1 MMHLCISELL
11 SQKRLYVTL
20 GIMITGLSLSF
31 ITYIET
37 DDTFY
42 NNVNALALTP
52 VFAELSSSYT
62 SDTMKWN
69 LVYLTYNKPC
79 SGAHY
84 HSMELYDSIT
94 EKYMELY
101 KLQNIKENKSECMSI
116 LNFDTQ
122 YDFTDDTELLII
134 IFEDD
139 LGKSELN
146 KHGINGF
153 YSYFPSN
160 LDETSVAKN
169 GKHLILVCDCIPF
182 TFTEPAWSLSHM
194 LSHFVLTYNEQPKAI
209 ADDKIHEIDQL
220 YDECNERG
228 SDSEKCNEIRISLH
242 LEGRYITLMKPLFEP
257 KPLECAEKDLEFL
270 ENLKKQVDEG
280 TITKEDYDKIQSNL
294 CKLPSTTVGL
304 KTFADRKMLESEL
317 SLYDKHVTT
326 LIRSNYLTNTIEKY
340 TGIEPI
346 QHSIILESEDVVSD
360 KGTTY
365 AFILNEKIHPNSTV
379 RVDIE
384 NSPQIQCMPPKIVD
398 YGFYVMCDSK
408 LENTLVNYKFN
419 N

>member
-1 MMHLCISELL
+1 MSKLL
-11 SQKRLYVTL
+11 SQTRLYVTL
-20 GIMITGLSLSF
+20 GILITSLSLSF
-31 ITYIET
+31 IAYIEN
-37 DDTFY
+37 DDIFY
-42 NNVNALALTP
+42 DNVNTLALTP
-52 VFAELSSSYT
+52 AFAELSSSYT
-62 SDTMKWN
+62 SDIIKWD
-69 LVYLTYNKPC
+69 LVYLTHNKPC
-79 SGAHY
+79 SGKYY
-84 HSMELYDSIT
+84 HSMELYTLIT

-122 YDFTDDTELLII
+122 YDFRDDTELFII
-134 IFEDD
+134 ILEDD
-139 LGKSELN
+139 FGKSELN
-146 KHGINGF
+146 KYGINGF

-169 GKHLILVCDCIPF
+169 DKHLILVCDCLPF
-182 TFTEPAWSLSHM
+182 NFTEPNWSLSHM

-280 TITKEDYDKIQSNL
+280 TITKEDYEKIQNNL
-294 CKLPSTTVGL
+294 CEPPSTIVGF
-304 KTFADRKMLESEL
+304 KTFADRKTLESEL
-317 SLYDKHVTT
+317 SLYDKHPTT
-326 LIRSNYLTNTIEKY
+326 LIRNDFLINTIEKY
-340 TGIEPI
+340 TGI
-346 QHSIILESEDVVSD
+346 QSVQNSIILEFEDVDSD

-365 AFILNEKIHPNSTV
+365 AFILNEKIHSNSVV
-379 RVDIE
+379 RVDIK
-384 NSPQIQCMPPKIVD
+384 NHPQIQCIPSKIVD

-408 LENTLVNYKFN
+408 LENTLVNYKFHN
-419 N
+419 